1 MVELIREHLISD
13 LLLQTLLVLFPVFL
27 YQILMYKK
35 NMLRFKILTNWKIV
49 SLSCLS
55 SIILCIL
62 FPVVIDGEY
71 LFDFRVVPL
80 ILSFLY
86 GGMISGIVTFIL
98 SGVLII
104 GFNETA
110 MAISLLNISFVTI
123 LSLLY
128 LRKFKESDR
137 FKKISY
143 FTALVSITSIIKVL
157 STMYMIMNQDINI
170 NQFYMI
176 FILFPIISVF
186 VVWISIH
193 LFENMIETILLDNKI
208 QHAERLN
215 VIGHLA
221 ASVAHEIRN
230 PMTVI
235 RGFMQIFSKE
245 SFIPD
250 SKKQF
255 LNLMIVE
262 LDRAEQIINDYLT
275 LAKPNMNEAD
285 EIDLK
290 DQLKFVKE
298 IISSYAILNNVHINE
313 NLEIGLKLKGSKEKL
328 NQVFINLLKN
338 AIEASPNG
346 GDISIVA
353 YRTNSN
359 IIVEISDYGIG
370 LSSEALKR
378 LGTPFYSTK
387 EKGTGLGL
395 MVSYGIVDAM
405 GGKIVVKSEINKGTC
420 FKIQF
425 LS

>member
-1 MVELIREHLISD
+1 MGIIREHLVSD

-35 NMLRFKILTNWKIV
+35 NMQRFKKLRDWKVV
-49 SLSCLS
+49 SLFCTS
-55 SIILCIL
+55 SIIFCIS
-62 FPVVIDGEY
+62 FPVVIEGEHF
-71 LFDFRVVPL
+71 FDFRMVPL
-80 ILSFLY
+80 MLAFLY
-86 GGMISGIVTFIL
+86 GGMITGIVTFIL
-98 SGVLII
+98 SSVFII
-104 GFNETA
+104 GLNETA
-110 MAISLLNISFVTI
+110 MTFHLFNVSFVTI
-123 LSLLY
+123 LSILY
-128 LRKFKESDR
+128 LKKFKESDR

-157 STMYMIMNQDINI
+157 STMYMLMNQDINI

-176 FILFPIISVF
+176 FILFPMISVF

-193 LFENMIETILLDNKI
+193 LIENMIETILLDNKI

-235 RGFMQIFSKE
+235 RGFIQIFSKE

-250 SKKQF
+250 SKKHF
-255 LNLMIVE
+255 LNLMMVE
-262 LDRAEQIINDYLT
+262 LDRADQIINDYLT

-290 DQLKFVKE
+290 EQLNFVKE

-313 NLEIGLKLKGSKEKL
+313 NLEIGLKVKGSKDKL

-353 YRTNSN
+353 YRTTSN
-359 IIVEISDYGIG
+359 LIVEISDQGIG

-395 MVSYGIVDAM
+395 MVSYGIIDAM
-405 GGKIVVKSEINKGTC
+405 GGKIMVKSELGKGTC
-420 FKIQF
+420 FKIEF
-425 LS
+425 PN